1 MTSEVRRAASAA
13 VWLAAGQAAGFAWAL
28 LLMRTLGTSSYG
40 QFATAVAAAALVTI
54 PLDAWFLVRAPRV
67 TDPEF
72 RAERALRTA
81 LGLALLGAGAAALP
95 FALVAG
101 LALAKGGATVV
112 FNALRSGA
120 LRDGHPQ
127 VAVRS
132 DTVRALLCLAAGSLA
147 LLLVATPSIGSAAG
161 SWLLGYVPFV
171 LLALPLLRDLR
182 PRLPRR
188 GERATV
194 IVGDALGGAAY
205 LQGDIVLV
213 NALLGHAAGG
223 RYAFGAL
230 VVGAVGAVGMNFGAT
245 FHERL
250 RAAGGDPS
258 AGPPVRHALAG
269 AGLAAVGVAVAALVA
284 GLLAD
289 DRLLAVTLL
298 VFALVAATRF
308 TGGLLTTLLV
318 AGGHDHARLRVTLTA
333 LPVKVVAVVL
343 LAAVA
348 GLGAPGAVLGYLL
361 GDAVMVL
368 GALRVVRAARAAR
381 SAHGGVPT

>member
-13 VWLAAGQAAGFAWAL
+13 VWLVAGQAAGFAWAL
-28 LLMRTLGTSSYG
+28 LLLRALGASSYG

-67 TDPEF
+67 TDAEF
-72 RAERALRTA
+72 RSERALRAT
-81 LGLALLGAGAAALP
+81 LGLALLVAGAVALP
-95 FALVAG
+95 VALVPG

-147 LLLVATPSIGSAAG
+147 LLLVEPASVGTAAG

-171 LLALPLLRDLR
+171 VLALPLLRDLR
-182 PRLPRR
+182 PRLPRP

-213 NALLGHAAGG
+213 NVLLGHAVGG

-250 RAAGGDPS
+250 RAAGGDPA
-258 AGPPVRHALAG
+258 AGPPARHVVAGAVLAG
-269 AGLAAVGVAVAALVA
+269 VGVAAISVVA

-289 DRLLAVTLL
+289 DRLLALTLMA
-298 VFALVAATRF
+298 FALVAATRF
-308 TGGLLTTLLV
+308 ASGVLTTLLV
-318 AGGHDHARLRVTLTA
+318 AGGHDVSRLRVTLSA
-333 LPVKVVAVVL
+333 LPVKAGAIVL
-343 LAAVA
+343 LALVA
-348 GLGAPGAVLGYLL
+348 DLGAPGAVLGYLL

-368 GALRVVRAARAAR
+368 GALRVVRAVGREVTA
-381 SAHGGVPT
+381 

>member
-28 LLMRTLGTSSYG
+28 LLLRALGASSYG

-67 TDPEF
+67 TEAEF
-72 RAERALRTA
+72 RAERALRAA
-81 LGLALLGAGAAALP
+81 LGLALLVAGAAVLP
-95 FALVAG
+95 FALVPG
-101 LALAKGGATVV
+101 IALAKGGATVV
-112 FNALRSGA
+112 FNALRSGD
-120 LRDGHPQ
+120 LRAGHPQ

-147 LLLVATPSIGSAAG
+147 LVLVEPASIGSAAG
-161 SWLLGYVPFV
+161 AWLLGYTPFV
-171 LLALPLLRDLR
+171 LLALPLVRDLR
-182 PRLPRR
+182 PRLPRP
-188 GERATV
+188 GERAGV

-213 NALLGHAAGG
+213 NVLLGHAVGG

-250 RAAGGDPS
+250 RAAAGDPA
-258 AGPPVRHALAG
+258 AGPPARHVVAG
-269 AGLAAVGVAVAALVA
+269 AGLAAAGVAVVAVVA
-284 GLLAD
+284 GLIAD
-289 DRLLAVTLL
+289 DRLLAATLL
-298 VFALVAATRF
+298 AFAGVAATRF
-308 TGGLLTTLLV
+308 ASGVLTTLLV
-318 AGGHDHARLRVTLTA
+318 AGGHDHARLRVTLTS
-333 LPVKVVAVVL
+333 LPVKVVAIVL
-343 LAAVA
+343 LASVA

-361 GDAVMVL
+361 GDVVMLL
-368 GALRVVRAARAAR
+368 GALRVVRAVR
-381 SAHGGVPT
+381 GGVAA